1 MIRAEGPRAL
11 RAGLFVCGSL
21 WSPRR
26 MSLGKHV
33 LLDLY
38 GCAPSALDD
47 VGLLERLALEA
58 VRASK
63 GTILGHQS
71 HKFTPQGA
79 TVLVMVAE
87 SHLSLHTWP
96 EHGYVAVD
104 YFTCGDRVLTDE
116 AVRTLQE
123 GLRPEH
129 MTRRDVARG
138 DEASRS
144 LPQRVLPA
152 MATNAK

>member
-1 MIRAEGPRAL
+1 
-11 RAGLFVCGSL
+11 
-21 WSPRR
+21 

-47 VGLLERLALEA
+47 VALLERLALDA

-63 GTILGHQS
+63 GTVLGHQS

-96 EHGYVAVD
+96 EHAYVAVD
-104 YFTCGDRVLTDE
+104 YFTCGDRVLSDE
-116 AVRTLQE
+116 AVRTLRE
-123 GLRPEH
+123 GLRPERVV
-129 MTRRDVARG
+129 RRDIARG
-138 DEASRS
+138 DEPA
-144 LPQRVLPA
+144 QRVLPT